1 MGIMLGREDLSVGG
15 ARFMGMRNLRMWVSL
30 VGLSFGALL
39 ILDYFPSGIFK
50 DFPFV
55 SSTIN
60 YAVVAICA
68 YILVIMLGSFSL
80 QYFRLPRIHVKS
92 LLVLLFLS
100 PMILKS
106 VTHEDLESKK
116 LSVAIP
122 GIIFLLFIG
131 LGEEILSRGVVFGV
145 LRRFGLWR
153 AIFGSSLLFALMH
166 LNLYTGK
173 NWDAWQAYAHV
184 WSTFGFGVLMCAVM
198 ITTRSIWVSVVLHAV
213 LDWSVVFEKDPVS
226 KAPISD
232 WQFNSLWE
240 GFTYPLFD
248 AGFTIGIAWLLLR
261 INRGGAP
268 RIPKWV
274 HKVALKWKLVTPDYA
289 LTA

>member
-1 MGIMLGREDLSVGG
+1 
-15 ARFMGMRNLRMWVSL
+15 MGMRNVRMWASLIGLSL
-30 VGLSFGALL
+30 VALL
-39 ILDYFPSGIFK
+39 ILDYFPSGFFE
-50 DFPFV
+50 DLPYV
-55 SSTIN
+55 SAIIN
-60 YAVVAICA
+60 YAVIAGLA
-68 YILVIMLGSFSL
+68 YTLVILLGSPSL
-80 QYFRLPRIHVKS
+80 EFFRLPRIHLKS
-92 LLVLLFLS
+92 LLVLLFVS
-100 PMILKS
+100 PMIFKS

-131 LGEEILSRGVVFGV
+131 LGEEFLSRGVVFGV

-173 NWDAWQAYAHV
+173 NWDSWQAYAHV
-184 WSTFGFGVLMCAVM
+184 WSTFGFGILMCAVM

-213 LDWSVVFEKDPVS
+213 LDWGVVFDKDPVS
-226 KAPISD
+226 NAPIPD
-232 WQFNSLWE
+232 WQFDSLWE

-274 HKVALKWKLVTPDYA
+274 HRVALKWKLVTPDYA